1 MSTNTFDRRIAITES
16 KDVERLLDIMQE
28 ETPIRPL
35 SEHPYAQEER
45 QRSEA
50 LLDGCLRRSRTLNT

>member
-35 SEHPYAQEER
+35 SEHPYTQNDKDE
-45 QRSEA
+45 
-50 LLDGCLRRSRTLNT
+50 